1 MSNRKQPFRLLPRP
15 CWHWLKWGGTF
26 HSATDGTFQTDTDGT
41 NHSDIPGTFESDM
54 GGTFNPLLSN
64 KYKYT
69 YGRKVTEAKYLAE
82 EIKLPIKNGEPDWE
96 FMTMYM
102 CNLPYGDRVFC

>member
-1 MSNRKQPFRLLPRP
+1 M
-15 CWHWLKWGGTF
+15 
-26 HSATDGTFQTDTDGT
+26 A
-41 NHSDIPGTFESDM
+41 
-54 GGTFNPLLSN
+54 N

-69 YGRKVTEAKYLAE
+69 YGKKVTEAKYLAE
-82 EIKLPIKNGEPDWE
+82 EIKLPIKNGEPDGE